1 MKKITNLTNSPIQ
14 LGAQM
19 IPAFGSIEAEV
30 TDYVELMQSVG
41 AVSVSDATQSVE
53 VEDVQIEAPRRGR
66 PPKSKE

>member
-14 LGAQM
+14 LGTQM

-41 AVSVSDATQSVE
+41 AVSIGDAVVPYVDPE
-53 VEDVQIEAPRRGR
+53 PPRRGR
-66 PPKSKE
+66 PAKTNKE